1 MRHIASEMFADEYF
15 GSLPMTMR
23 VLWIGIIAVV
33 ADDQGRFVDNAA
45 LIRSLIFPYDA
56 KITMKD
62 IDNALAAFH
71 KSHKIERY
79 TFGVNGSGKKL
90 IQIVNWWKYQ
100 RSTQWAQESIHP
112 APPKW
117 TDRVRI
123 HKPGNGN
130 VPYTLNWDGVGG
142 YVQPTKA
149 VGKLVGTS
157 YKGDRPKP
165 RPTPRPTPT
174 LKPPPTPSAQKP
186 TKGTA
191 KTGGGG
197 KSLALVESSVNAKFT
212 DEQRKRAEQVKPILS
227 LAGLKKEKLENTA
240 AVLAVRSSISNANL
254 IPYVLAA
261 LASSYA
267 DPDAKNKAAVAAYR
281 IETDSVSL
289 LFTNRS
295 TWKVIPEGI
304 LKAAGI
310 SVAEVNNAPPPT
322 PPAPKGV
329 TVAQKWLEK
338 KGVNVN
344 GN

>member
-15 GSLPMTMR
+15 GSLPMTLR

-45 LIRSLIFPYDA
+45 LIRSLIFPYDQ

-62 IDNALAAFH
+62 VDQALAQFH
-71 KSHKIERY
+71 KAHKIERY

-130 VPYTLNWDGVGG
+130 VPYTLNWDSVGG
-142 YVQPTKA
+142 YVQPTKVLA
-149 VGKLVGTS
+149 TS
-157 YKGDRPKP
+157 FKGDRPKP
-165 RPTPRPTPT
+165 KPTPRPKPR
-174 LKPPPTPSAQKP
+174 LKPPPTPSTQKP
-186 TKGTA
+186 TKAQGN
-191 KTGGGG
+191 GGGG
-197 KSLALVESSVNAKFT
+197 KTPALPAPSSSSIATT
-212 DEQRKRAEQVKPILS
+212 DDQRKRMEQIRPILS
-227 LAGLKKEKLENTA
+227 LAGLKNEKLENIL
-240 AVLAVRSSISNANL
+240 VNLAMRSSISNTNL
-254 IPYVLAA
+254 KPYVLAA
-261 LASSYA
+261 LASAYA

-281 IETDSVSL
+281 METDSVSI

-295 TWKVIPEGI
+295 TWKVIPEPI
-304 LKAAGI
+304 LKLAGV
-310 SVAEVNNAPPPT
+310 SLAEIHNAPPPT

-329 TVAQKWLEK
+329 NVAQKWLEK
-338 KGVNVN
+338 KGVVVN